1 MSTIFVNFI
10 NYTKKCI
17 SNLCD
22 IPGRFEKQSFTRPGR
37 IFPSLYF
44 PGRRGIVLASRRG
57 C

>member
-10 NYTKKCI
+10 NYTKKRI